1 MSDMIEIGILG
12 MGNIGSEF
20 VEILQK
26 QTAEIEQASNKKI
39 QISKILVS
47 NLNKK
52 RNTGVNDNVLTTN
65 PDEIFKNENISIVI
79 ELMGGVDPAF
89 EYVSKCLDS
98 KKSVITANKDL
109 IATHGKSLFQ
119 KAKSNNV
126 SILFEAAV
134 ASGTP
139 IISTLIR
146 DLSYSNINSIRA
158 IINGTSNFILSEMEE
173 KNTEFDDALQLA
185 QKLGYA
191 EPDPTNDV
199 EGYDA
204 RYKLAILSSLSFN
217 TEIEYN
223 KLYVEGISNID
234 SIDFQYAKELGYSI
248 KLLAIAEKDKNNILA
263 RVHPTMIDSN
273 SPLAKISGAMNAVE
287 IKENLLGT
295 VIIQGPGAGP
305 SPTSSGLL
313 SDLINILKNSN
324 NVLPS
329 TPSLNNKF
337 KVLNIDYLE
346 SRFYLRF
353 IVKDKAGVLSKMSN
367 ILGEENI
374 SIASVIQKEN
384 VNLDDNYADLVF
396 MTYKCTQSSVNKA
409 LEKISKLS
417 IVETLKSMIR
427 VE

>member
-1 MSDMIEIGILG
+1 MSSIVEIGILG

-20 VEILQK
+20 VEILLK
-26 QTAEIEQASNKKI
+26 QTSEIEQASNKKI
-39 QISKILVS
+39 HISKILVS

-52 RNTGVNDNVLTTN
+52 RNTGVNGNVLTTN

-324 NVLPS
+324 NILPS

-353 IVKDKAGVLSKMSN
+353 IVQDKAGVLSKMSN

>member
-1 MSDMIEIGILG
+1 MSNIVEIGILG

-20 VEILQK
+20 VEILLK
-26 QTAEIEQASNKKI
+26 QTSEIEQASNKKI
-39 QISKILVS
+39 HISKILVS

-52 RNTGVNDNVLTTN
+52 RNTGVNGNVLTTN

-324 NVLPS
+324 NILPT

-353 IVKDKAGVLSKMSN
+353 IVQDKAGVLSKMSN

-417 IVETLKSMIR
+417 IVKTLKSMIR

>member
-417 IVETLKSMIR
+417 IVKTLKSMIR

>member
-1 MSDMIEIGILG
+1 
-12 MGNIGSEF
+12 
-20 VEILQK
+20 
-26 QTAEIEQASNKKI
+26 
-39 QISKILVS
+39 
-47 NLNKK
+47 
-52 RNTGVNDNVLTTN
+52 
-65 PDEIFKNENISIVI
+65 
-79 ELMGGVDPAF
+79 
-89 EYVSKCLDS
+89 
-98 KKSVITANKDL
+98 
-109 IATHGKSLFQ
+109 
-119 KAKSNNV
+119 
-126 SILFEAAV
+126 
-134 ASGTP
+134 
-139 IISTLIR
+139 
-146 DLSYSNINSIRA
+146 
-158 IINGTSNFILSEMEE
+158 MEE

-329 TPSLNNKF
+329 APSLNNKF

>member
-1 MSDMIEIGILG
+1 MSNIVEIGILG

-20 VEILQK
+20 VEILLN
-26 QTAEIEQASNKKI
+26 QTSDIEQASGKKI

-47 NLNKK
+47 DLNKK
-52 RNTGVNDNVLTTN
+52 RNIGINSNILTSN
-65 PDEIFKNENISIVI
+65 PNEIFENENISIVI

-89 EYVSKCLDS
+89 TYVSRCIDS

-119 KAKSNNV
+119 KAKLNNV

-173 KNTEFDDALQLA
+173 KNTEFGDALKLA
-185 QKLGYA
+185 QNLGYA

-248 KLLAIAEKDKNNILA
+248 KLLAIAEKNKNSILA

-324 NVLPS
+324 SMSPS

-337 KVLNIDYLE
+337 EVLSIDCLE

-353 IVKDKAGVLSKMSN
+353 IVQDKAGVLSKMSN

-384 VNLDDNYADLVF
+384 VNLDKNYADLVF

-409 LEKISKLS
+409 LKKIKKLS
-417 IVETLKSMIR
+417 IVETLKSIIR

>member
-1 MSDMIEIGILG
+1 MSNIIEIGILG

-20 VEILQK
+20 VQILLK
-26 QTAEIEQASNKKI
+26 QNSEIEQASNKKI
-39 QISKILVS
+39 HISKVLVS

-52 RNTGVNDNVLTTN
+52 RNIGVDGSILTTN

-353 IVKDKAGVLSKMSN
+353 IVQDKAGVLSKMSN

-409 LEKISKLS
+409 IEKIRKLS

>member
-139 IISTLIR
+139 IISTLVR

-417 IVETLKSMIR
+417 IVKTLKSMIR

>member
-1 MSDMIEIGILG
+1 MSNIIEIGILG

-20 VEILQK
+20 VQILLK
-26 QTAEIEQASNKKI
+26 QNSEIEQASNKKI
-39 QISKILVS
+39 HISKVLVS

-52 RNTGVNDNVLTTN
+52 RNIGVDGSILTTN

-353 IVKDKAGVLSKMSN
+353 IVQDKAGVLSKMSN

>member
-1 MSDMIEIGILG
+1 MSNIIEIGILG

-20 VEILQK
+20 VEILLK
-26 QTAEIEQASNKKI
+26 QTSEIEQASNKKI
-39 QISKILVS
+39 HISKILVS

-52 RNTGVNDNVLTTN
+52 RNTGVNGNVLTTN

-173 KNTEFDDALQLA
+173 KNTEFNDALQLA

-329 TPSLNNKF
+329 TPGLNNKF

-353 IVKDKAGVLSKMSN
+353 IVQDKAGVLSKMSN

-384 VNLDDNYADLVF
+384 VNLDDKYADLVF

-409 LEKISKLS
+409 IEKIRKLS

>member
-173 KNTEFDDALQLA
+173 KNTEFDDALELA

-329 TPSLNNKF
+329 APSLNNKF

-417 IVETLKSMIR
+417 IVKTLKSMIR

>member
-1 MSDMIEIGILG
+1 MSDRIEIGILG

-109 IATHGKSLFQ
+109 IATHGKSLFL

-173 KNTEFDDALQLA
+173 KNTEFDDALELA

-223 KLYVEGISNID
+223 RLYVEGISNID

>member
-1 MSDMIEIGILG
+1 MSNIIEIGILG

-20 VEILQK
+20 VEILLK
-26 QTAEIEQASNKKI
+26 QTSEIEQASNKKI
-39 QISKILVS
+39 HISKILVS

-52 RNTGVNDNVLTTN
+52 RNTGVNGNVLTTN

-324 NVLPS
+324 NILPS

-353 IVKDKAGVLSKMSN
+353 IVQDKAGVLSKMSN

-409 LEKISKLS
+409 IEKIRKLS

>member
-1 MSDMIEIGILG
+1 MSDRIEIGILG

-52 RNTGVNDNVLTTN
+52 RNTGVNGNVLTTN

-109 IATHGKSLFQ
+109 IATHGKSLFL

-173 KNTEFDDALQLA
+173 KNTEFDDALELA

>member
-1 MSDMIEIGILG
+1 MSDRIEIGILG

-109 IATHGKSLFQ
+109 IATHGKSLFL

-173 KNTEFDDALQLA
+173 KNTEFDDALELA

-223 KLYVEGISNID
+223 RLYVEGISNID

-417 IVETLKSMIR
+417 IVKTLKSMIR

>member
-1 MSDMIEIGILG
+1 MSNIIDIGILG

-20 VEILQK
+20 VQILLK

-39 QISKILVS
+39 HISKILVS
-47 NLNKK
+47 DLNKK
-52 RNTGVNDNVLTTN
+52 RNIGVDGSVLTTN

-337 KVLNIDYLE
+337 KVINIDYLE

-353 IVKDKAGVLSKMSN
+353 IVQDKAGVLSKMSN

-409 LEKISKLS
+409 IEKIRKLS

>member
-1 MSDMIEIGILG
+1 MSNIVEIGILG

-20 VEILQK
+20 VEILLK
-26 QTAEIEQASNKKI
+26 QTSEIEQASNKKI
-39 QISKILVS
+39 HISKILVS

-52 RNTGVNDNVLTTN
+52 RNTGVNGNVLTTN

-324 NVLPS
+324 NILPS

-353 IVKDKAGVLSKMSN
+353 IVQDKAGVLSKMSN

>member
-1 MSDMIEIGILG
+1 MSNIIEIGILG

-20 VEILQK
+20 VEILLK
-26 QTAEIEQASNKKI
+26 QTSEIEQASNKKI
-39 QISKILVS
+39 HISKILVS

-52 RNTGVNDNVLTTN
+52 RNTGVNGNVLTTN

-329 TPSLNNKF
+329 TPGLNNKF

-353 IVKDKAGVLSKMSN
+353 IVQDKAGVLSKMSN

-409 LEKISKLS
+409 IEKIRKLS

>member
-1 MSDMIEIGILG
+1 MRRKFGHLI
-12 MGNIGSEF
+12 
-20 VEILQK
+20 
-26 QTAEIEQASNKKI
+26 NK
-39 QISKILVS
+39 
-47 NLNKK
+47 
-52 RNTGVNDNVLTTN
+52 
-65 PDEIFKNENISIVI
+65 
-79 ELMGGVDPAF
+79 
-89 EYVSKCLDS
+89 
-98 KKSVITANKDL
+98 
-109 IATHGKSLFQ
+109 
-119 KAKSNNV
+119 
-126 SILFEAAV
+126 
-134 ASGTP
+134 
-139 IISTLIR
+139 
-146 DLSYSNINSIRA
+146 
-158 IINGTSNFILSEMEE
+158 
-173 KNTEFDDALQLA
+173 
-185 QKLGYA
+185 
-191 EPDPTNDV
+191 
-199 EGYDA
+199 
-204 RYKLAILSSLSFN
+204 
-217 TEIEYN
+217 
-223 KLYVEGISNID
+223 
-234 SIDFQYAKELGYSI
+234 
-248 KLLAIAEKDKNNILA
+248 IAEKDKNNILA

-324 NVLPS
+324 NILPS

-353 IVKDKAGVLSKMSN
+353 IVQDKAGVLSKMSN

>member
-52 RNTGVNDNVLTTN
+52 RTTGVNDNVLTTN

-109 IATHGKSLFQ
+109 IATHGKSLFL

-173 KNTEFDDALQLA
+173 KNTEFDDALELA

-417 IVETLKSMIR
+417 IVKTLKSMIR

>member
-109 IATHGKSLFQ
+109 IATHGKSLFL

-329 TPSLNNKF
+329 APSLNNKF

-417 IVETLKSMIR
+417 IVKTLKSMIR

>member
-109 IATHGKSLFQ
+109 IATHGKSLFL

-139 IISTLIR
+139 IISTLVR

-173 KNTEFDDALQLA
+173 KNTEFDDALELA

>member
-1 MSDMIEIGILG
+1 MSNIIEIGILG

-20 VEILQK
+20 VEILLK
-26 QTAEIEQASNKKI
+26 QTSEIEQASNKKI
-39 QISKILVS
+39 HISKILVS

-52 RNTGVNDNVLTTN
+52 RNTGVNGNVLTTN

-173 KNTEFDDALQLA
+173 KNTEFNDALQLA

-329 TPSLNNKF
+329 TPGLNNKF

-353 IVKDKAGVLSKMSN
+353 IVQDKAGVLSKMSN

>member
-1 MSDMIEIGILG
+1 MSNIVEIGILG

-20 VEILQK
+20 VEILLK
-26 QTAEIEQASNKKI
+26 QTSEIEQASNKKI

-109 IATHGKSLFQ
+109 IATHGKSLFL

-173 KNTEFDDALQLA
+173 KNTEFDDALELA

>member
-52 RNTGVNDNVLTTN
+52 RNTGVNENVLTTN

-139 IISTLIR
+139 IISTLVR

-417 IVETLKSMIR
+417 IVKTLKSMIR

>member
-109 IATHGKSLFQ
+109 IATHGKSLFL

-173 KNTEFDDALQLA
+173 KNTEFDDALELA

>member
-1 MSDMIEIGILG
+1 MSDRIEIGILG

-109 IATHGKSLFQ
+109 IATHGKSLFL

-173 KNTEFDDALQLA
+173 KNTEFDDALELA

-329 TPSLNNKF
+329 APSLNNKF

-367 ILGEENI
+367 ILGQENI

-409 LEKISKLS
+409 LEKINKLS

>member
-1 MSDMIEIGILG
+1 MSDRIEIGILG

-109 IATHGKSLFQ
+109 IATHGKSLFL

-173 KNTEFDDALQLA
+173 KNTEFDDALELA

-223 KLYVEGISNID
+223 RLYVEGISNID

-313 SDLINILKNSN
+313 SDLIDILKNSN

>member
-1 MSDMIEIGILG
+1 MSSIVEIGILG

-20 VEILQK
+20 VEILLK
-26 QTAEIEQASNKKI
+26 QTSEIEQASNKKI
-39 QISKILVS
+39 HISKILVS

-52 RNTGVNDNVLTTN
+52 RNTGVNGNVLTTN

-134 ASGTP
+134 AYGTP
-139 IISTLIR
+139 IISTLVR

-173 KNTEFDDALQLA
+173 KNTEFDDALELA

-234 SIDFQYAKELGYSI
+234 SIDFQYAKEL
-248 KLLAIAEKDKNNILA
+248 
-263 RVHPTMIDSN
+263 
-273 SPLAKISGAMNAVE
+273 
-287 IKENLLGT
+287 
-295 VIIQGPGAGP
+295 
-305 SPTSSGLL
+305 
-313 SDLINILKNSN
+313 
-324 NVLPS
+324 
-329 TPSLNNKF
+329 
-337 KVLNIDYLE
+337 
-346 SRFYLRF
+346 
-353 IVKDKAGVLSKMSN
+353 
-367 ILGEENI
+367 
-374 SIASVIQKEN
+374 
-384 VNLDDNYADLVF
+384 
-396 MTYKCTQSSVNKA
+396 
-409 LEKISKLS
+409 
-417 IVETLKSMIR
+417 
-427 VE
+427 

>member
-1 MSDMIEIGILG
+1 MSDRIEIGILG

-52 RNTGVNDNVLTTN
+52 RNTGVNENVLTTN

-109 IATHGKSLFQ
+109 IATHGKSLFL

-173 KNTEFDDALQLA
+173 KNTEFDDALELA

>member
-1 MSDMIEIGILG
+1 MSDRIEIGILG

-109 IATHGKSLFQ
+109 IATHGKSLFL

-173 KNTEFDDALQLA
+173 KNTEFDDALELA

-384 VNLDDNYADLVF
+384 VNLDNNYADLVF

>member
-1 MSDMIEIGILG
+1 MSDRIEIGILG

-109 IATHGKSLFQ
+109 IATHGKSLFL

-173 KNTEFDDALQLA
+173 KNTEFDDALELA

-417 IVETLKSMIR
+417 IVKTSKSMIR

>member
-329 TPSLNNKF
+329 APSLNNKF

-417 IVETLKSMIR
+417 IVKTLKSMIR

>member
-1 MSDMIEIGILG
+1 MSNIIEIGILG

-20 VEILQK
+20 VQILLK
-26 QTAEIEQASNKKI
+26 QNSEIEQASNKKI
-39 QISKILVS
+39 HISKVLVS

-52 RNTGVNDNVLTTN
+52 RNIGVDGSILTTN

-329 TPSLNNKF
+329 TPGLNNKF

-353 IVKDKAGVLSKMSN
+353 IVQDKAGVLSKMSN